1 MSSLSGR
8 RSGVIMSLARF
19 ISEADKGLET
29 GPGEVGRD
37 PRPGN
42 PLRPG
47 IPLLKQIAPLSSE
60 HVHYY

>member
-1 MSSLSGR
+1 MAGGAGR
-8 RSGVIMSLARF
+8 LRLPRAIRVSRART
-19 ISEADKGLET
+19 GG
-29 GPGEVGRD
+29 GPGEEGGE
-37 PRPGN
+37 PLAPGN